1 MRGMIKFTKIRYL
14 MFLISILVIVGGIVG
29 TLMNGGYNLGIDFE
43 AGLNQ
48 RVQVAPVAFT
58 VNFTGVGDV
67 SLDMKNGIISVDIRS
82 DKGVSNYSFPL
93 TEYPTL
99 SDLENGLMTI
109 PGLQMD
115 LLVPDS
121 SLSEKL
127 TSGLNFPLEVT
138 KEPSFVNIVGKES
151 AAVAIDKI
159 RDALAPLG
167 NPQVQV
173 VGNPD
178 LSEFMVRV
186 SDPDGSKKD
195 ELEVAIVKDLENVFG
210 DNTVVVLQSDY
221 VGPRFS
227 SSLASQSFSL
237 TLTAL
242 FLILIYIWFRFKLG
256 FAVSAITALFHDVLI
271 MLGVIGTFQMEVSTT
286 TIAAVLTIIGYS
298 LNDTIVVFDR
308 IRENQLLLK
317 GDRLDNIINISI
329 TQSLSRT
336 IITSLTTLLAVLALY
351 FFGSGSIK
359 DFALN
364 LIIGIVV
371 GTYSSIFIASPVML
385 GWSNVARKRKAGKT
399 ASTSGST
406 VLKVVK
412 EKEDFSDIK
421 RTASIPE
428 IERKRKGKRKNR
440 K

>member
-1 MRGMIKFTKIRYL
+1 MTGMIKFTKIRYL

-29 TLMNGGYNLGIDFE
+29 TISNGGYNLGIDFE

-48 RVQVAPVAFT
+48 RVQIAPVAFT
-58 VNFTGVGDV
+58 VDFTGVGDA
-67 SLDMKNGIISVDIRS
+67 SIDIQNGVLSVDIRS
-82 DKGVSNYSFPL
+82 DKGVNNYSFPL
-93 TEYPTL
+93 ADYPAL
-99 SDLENGLMTI
+99 SDLKNGLMEI
-109 PGLQMD
+109 PGINLD
-115 LLVPDS
+115 LLVPEN
-121 SLSEKL
+121 SLSEKI

-138 KEPSFVNIVGKES
+138 AEPSFVNILGKES

-159 RDALAPLG
+159 RSALAPLG

-186 SDPDGSKKD
+186 SDPDGTRKD
-195 ELEVAIVKDLENVFG
+195 ELEVAIVKNLEGVFG
-210 DNTVVVLQSDY
+210 SNTVVVLQSDY

-227 SSLASQSFSL
+227 SSLASQSISL

-242 FLILIYIWFRFKLG
+242 VLILLYIWFRFKLA
-256 FAVSAITALFHDVLI
+256 FAVSAITALGHDVLI
-271 MLGVIGTFQMEVSTT
+271 MLGFIGTFQMEVSTT

-308 IRENQLLLK
+308 IRENQVLLK

-351 FFGSGSIK
+351 FFGTGSIK

-371 GTYSSIFIASPVML
+371 GTYSSIFIASPILL
-385 GWSNVARKRKAGKT
+385 GWTNTVQKRKAKKDGN
-399 ASTSGST
+399 TSDPS
-406 VLKVVK
+406 VLKVVGK
-412 EKEDFSDIK
+412 QDDSAIIN
-421 RTASIPE
+421 RTTSIPE
-428 IERKRKGKRKNR
+428 IERKRKGKRKN
-440 K
+440 KK